1 MKINVLPPEIAN
13 MIAAGEVVE
22 RPASVVKELVE
33 NSIDALATSITVEI
47 KKGGMTFIR
56 ITDNGIGIASN
67 EVVTAFERH
76 ATSKI
81 KTESDLGSIYT
92 LGFRGEALAS
102 IAAVSRVDIFT
113 KPKEQEFGYRA
124 SIEGG
129 SVADEGASGCPDGTT
144 ITVRDLFFNTPA
156 RMKFL
161 KNDATETS
169 YVTDTVNKLILSHPN
184 VAFHLINNGKTVVR
198 SQGDGKL
205 ISAIYAV
212 YGKDYARNM
221 TEIVYTN
228 DNIRISG
235 FIGNASIARK
245 DRRHQI
251 FYINGRNIVS
261 KILSASVGEA
271 CKNTLMTGKFPV
283 IVLCVELG
291 TNFVDVNVHP
301 TKMEVRFS
309 DDKKIYHAVYWAVK
323 NALSGTKYIPEID
336 PAPKKVMVAPDYNTL
351 AKADR
356 KEINLFKDEYIH
368 SISPKA
374 AVPKVS
380 TPVAKEKTNA
390 PASEQKAKAAQN
402 EQTSPFQA
410 AVPNIAKNTDTTSV
424 LNKPKEENISSK
436 PTQDES
442 IPVRFVRKERPQPA
456 ANTNAPKALQS
467 ETQKPL
473 TEEKPS
479 ATQNTDA
486 KPDKKDLPLS
496 LKANIDFRIA
506 GQVFN
511 TYIIVQKDNDMLIID
526 QHAAHERLYFEEFM
540 DEYKNKGFK
549 PQVLLIPITMDFN
562 PIDFETAASSKEFF
576 ASLGYD
582 IDVFGENSI
591 IIRQIPY
598 AEQEHIV
605 RDTVDEIVSLIKN
618 GSVDIKKELFE
629 EALHTMACK
638 RAVKGNHELSKQ
650 EIETLCEK
658 VLSLPD
664 INTCPHGR
672 PIMTKMSKYQLEK
685 QFKRIV

>member
-1 MKINVLPPEIAN
+1 MKINVLPTEIAN

-22 RPASVVKELVE
+22 RPASVVKELAE
-33 NSIDALATSITVEI
+33 NSIDAGATSITVEI

-56 ITDNGIGIASN
+56 ISDNGSGIDSE
-67 EVVTAFERH
+67 EVVTAFMRH

-81 KTESDLGSIYT
+81 KTESDLNSIYT

-102 IAAVSRVDIFT
+102 IAAVARVDIFT
-113 KPKEQEFGYRA
+113 KPCAQSHGYSA

-129 SVADEGASGCPDGTT
+129 EVISEGISGCPDGTT

-161 KNDATETS
+161 KNDATETG
-169 YVTDTVNKLILSHPN
+169 YVTDTVNKLIISHPE

-205 ISAIYAV
+205 INAIYSV
-212 YGKDYARNM
+212 FGKDYSCNM
-221 TEIVYTN
+221 TEIDFAD

-251 FYINGRNIVS
+251 FYINGRNISS
-261 KILSASVGEA
+261 KILSSSVGEA

-283 IVLCVELG
+283 VVLSIELN
-291 TNFVDVNVHP
+291 TSFVDVNVHP

-309 DDKKIYHAVYWAVK
+309 DDKKIYHSVYWAVK
-323 NALSGTKYIPEID
+323 NALSGTKYIPEISTE
-336 PAPKKVMVAPDYNTL
+336 PKKVMPAPAYDTPRT
-351 AKADR
+351 KER
-356 KEINLFKDEYIH
+356 SEINMLRDEYINTVTPPTKAYEPVH
-368 SISPKA
+368 KSHTLAEPSLSHKESPA
-374 AVPKVS
+374 AKNVQKEEVFSSPA
-380 TPVAKEKTNA
+380 PVAPKQEVEPEEKI
-390 PASEQKAKAAQN
+390 
-402 EQTSPFQA
+402 
-410 AVPNIAKNTDTTSV
+410 VPQITRD
-424 LNKPKEENISSK
+424 
-436 PTQDES
+436 
-442 IPVRFVRKERPQPA
+442 IPERFVRKTAEPA
-456 ANTNAPKALQS
+456 KEATCEQS
-467 ETQKPL
+467 ESVKEQPKP
-473 TEEKPS
+473 TAHEAEPVKAEEPCIQPVTS
-479 ATQNTDA
+479 EAEAPAVQQ
-486 KPDKKDLPLS
+486 LR
-496 LKANIDFRIA
+496 ANIDFRIA
-506 GQVFN
+506 GQIFN

-540 DEYKNKGFK
+540 EDYKNKGFK
-549 PQVLLIPITMDFN
+549 PQVLLIPITMDFS
-562 PIDFETAASSKEFF
+562 PIDFEVAVSNKEFF

-582 IDVFGENSI
+582 IDVFGDTSI

-598 AEQEHIV
+598 AEEEHIV
-605 RDTVDEIVSLIKN
+605 RDTIDGIVGLIN
-618 GSVDIKKELFE
+618 RNSVDIKKELLE
-629 EALHTMACK
+629 DALHTMACK

-650 EIETLCEK
+650 EIEILCEK

-672 PIMTKMSKYQLEK
+672 PIMTKLSKYQLEK